1 MLKFKQFPWQT
12 DFTFDEIET
21 IEGSPRLYKT
31 PYGNFPSTTSF
42 LSILKD
48 PNDTGLE
55 DWRNRIGHDEAD
67 RITQEAADRGNALHD
82 YNELYLQN
90 RLNRLDLKGQA
101 RVLFNR
107 VKQYLDEIEL
117 LVATE
122 VALYHTDLKYAGRV
136 DCIGMLY
143 DHLTIIDHKNSR
155 RPISISNR
163 FGRTKLYKYMLQCC
177 AYSMALENMKGLKAD
192 RGCLIVGNHL
202 TSTSDRFIFELQP
215 LRQEIE
221 LIIDAYYND
230 RELIK
235 KSVYFDDGGLTRLL
249 SDVIMEL

>member
-1 MLKFKQFPWQT
+1 MLKFKTFPWQT
-12 DFTFDEIET
+12 DFVFDEIET

-31 PYGNFPSTTSF
+31 PHGNFPSTTSF
-42 LSILKD
+42 LSIVKD
-48 PNDTGLE
+48 EDDTGLE

-67 RITQEAADRGNALHD
+67 RITQEAIDRGNALHD
-82 YNELYLQN
+82 FNELYLQN
-90 RLNRLDLKGQA
+90 KLKRGDLNGQA

-117 LVATE
+117 VVATE
-122 VALYHTDLKYAGRV
+122 VALYHTELQYAGRV

-143 DHLTIIDHKNSR
+143 NHLTIIDHKNSR
-155 RPISISNR
+155 RPISLSNR
-163 FGRTKLYKYMLQCC
+163 FGRTKIFKYMLQCC

-202 TSTSDRFIFELQP
+202 TSTSDRFIFELSP

-221 LIIDAYYND
+221 LIIGAYYGD
-230 RELIK
+230 RGSIK
-235 KSVYFDDGGLTRLL
+235 KSAYFDDQRLTQLL
-249 SDVIMEL
+249 EDVIIEL